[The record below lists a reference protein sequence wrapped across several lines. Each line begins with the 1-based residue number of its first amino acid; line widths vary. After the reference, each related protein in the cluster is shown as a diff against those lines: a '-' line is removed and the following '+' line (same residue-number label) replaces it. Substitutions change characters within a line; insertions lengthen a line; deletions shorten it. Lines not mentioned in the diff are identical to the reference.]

1 MRNKLIA
8 GVVAGAL
15 VVAGIGLGAALGAP
29 TTVAAQEVTDE
40 EQAPR
45 PGTLLDSVLSD
56 LVEDGTITQAQAD
69 AIKEAIEERRAEL
82 GPLWGPHRG
91 HHFRGPRLVAGSHL
105 ATAAAVIG
113 IEVDELREA
122 LAEGSTLA
130 EVAEANGVATE
141 TLVSALVEDAYE
153 RIDQAVEDGKIDADQ
168 AETMKEHVAERIE
181 EMVTEGPPAFG
192 GRFGPG
198 FGGGF
203 GPGFGPPA
211 EGAVSFEEMVQ
222 A

>member
-1 MRNKLIA
+1 M
-8 GVVAGAL
+8 
-15 VVAGIGLGAALGAP
+15 
-29 TTVAAQEVTDE
+29 
-40 EQAPR
+40 
-45 PGTLLDSVLSD
+45 
-56 LVEDGTITQAQAD
+56 
-69 AIKEAIEERRAEL
+69 
-82 GPLWGPHRG
+82 
-91 HHFRGPRLVAGSHL
+91 
-105 ATAAAVIG
+105 IG

-153 RIDQAVEDGKIDADQ
+153 RIDQAFEDGKIDAEQ

-198 FGGGF
+198 FGRGF

-211 EGAVSFEEMVQ
+211 EDAVSFEEAVQ